1 MDTSAQRFNLSMQS
15 SKPDGDEQ
23 VSMALEIDTSCSLN
37 FMSNAFVQ
45 LMANDEKIRTAI
57 LMAATYELLGDI
69 VNTDKP
75 NDYGDIDEIINKVI
89 NKK

>member
-1 MDTSAQRFNLSMQS
+1 MDTSAQRFNLSLQS

-45 LMANDEKIRTAI
+45 LMNNDEKIRTAI
-57 LMAATYELLGDI
+57 LMAATYELLGDV
-69 VNTDKP
+69 VNTGKP